1 LSTAPGLQ
9 SAEHFETASKLS
21 GSARL
26 VLSGHFPLLVPAGIS
41 SGRPVMS
48 DRFASAASELDATG
62 PLSPGRQRPATG
74 PRTVDLVQLILTDH
88 DRIGRLVGALDDAAR
103 DRRDTDARWPLA
115 PVWRR
120 LAALLVLHA
129 DAEEE
134 ITYQDIYGRHAG
146 GLRRMREA
154 RANLDDIREAV
165 AETRLHQIG
174 SGCWW
179 QAVSAAR
186 RAACDHISGQ
196 RGILLAFGEQDDP
209 PAARQARPPVGC
221 LPGRPHAR
229 RIPR

>member
-1 LSTAPGLQ
+1 
-9 SAEHFETASKLS
+9 
-21 GSARL
+21 
-26 VLSGHFPLLVPAGIS
+26 
-41 SGRPVMS
+41 
-48 DRFASAASELDATG
+48 
-62 PLSPGRQRPATG
+62 
-74 PRTVDLVQLILTDH
+74 LTDH

-196 RGILLAFGEQDDP
+196 RGILLAFGERSTLQQRDKLGRQWAAFL
-209 PAARQARPPVGC
+209 AARTRDGFPDDASWSQPT
-221 LPGRPHAR
+221 PHAR